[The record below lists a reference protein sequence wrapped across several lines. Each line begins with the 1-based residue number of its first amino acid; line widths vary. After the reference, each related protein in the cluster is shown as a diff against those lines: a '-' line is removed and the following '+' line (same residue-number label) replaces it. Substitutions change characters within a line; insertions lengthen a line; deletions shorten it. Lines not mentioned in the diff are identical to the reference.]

1 MQEFLLS
8 VRKAR
13 PEVPVQRLLKART
26 AGVEGYS
33 LQQAL
38 HLFDPSFTF

>member
-13 PEVPVQRLLKART
+13 PEVPVRRLLKACT
-26 AGVEGYS
+26 AEVEGYS
-33 LQQAL
+33 LQQAP
-38 HLFDPSFTF
+38 HLLDPSFTF